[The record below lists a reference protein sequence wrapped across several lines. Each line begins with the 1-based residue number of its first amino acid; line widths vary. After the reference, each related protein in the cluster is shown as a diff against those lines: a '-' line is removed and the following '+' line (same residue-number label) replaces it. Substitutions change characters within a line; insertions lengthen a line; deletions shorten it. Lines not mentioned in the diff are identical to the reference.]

1 MNNVHAG
8 PSGRKRRFPDLK
20 MHNSAQD
27 EDRRP
32 LELPLRRQLYSVAI
46 VALIALLAAL
56 FFVFVHGGGSAPAPA
71 MPQLTTPKL
80 VTFIPTSRQL
90 ATLQLQTVGRR
101 IFHTEIVTDGYV
113 APNGGF
119 AAGSGGAVASGLPIL
134 AGQSTD
140 VLQAE
145 SDLATASAQ
154 FRLAQANEARQHQLF
169 DSEGAAQKDWQQSQ
183 FDLANAAA
191 ALASARNRLRL
202 MGKTDAVVAGLEQAA
217 SRTAKNPGAPLQ
229 ASAVFSIGD
238 LSHVWLVGNVR
249 EADAALVGLGDPV
262 EVRVPAYPQMM
273 LHAAVGYIAPVI
285 DPATHRLVIG
295 AEIHNDGGKLKP
307 NMLATFT
314 IEAGQA
320 VDAPAIPQ
328 QAIVYEG
335 DASRVWVANRRG
347 DLTLRPVAL
356 GRNYGGYAEVT
367 SGLAAGEQIVT
378 NGALFI
384 DQAATS
390 H

>member
-1 MNNVHAG
+1 
-8 PSGRKRRFPDLK
+8 
-20 MHNSAQD
+20 MHSSAQED
-27 EDRRP
+27 DRRT
-32 LELPLRRQLYSVAI
+32 LGLPVRQQLYVVAI
-46 VALIALLAAL
+46 LVLIALLAAL
-56 FFVFVHGGGSAPAPA
+56 FFIFVRGGGSVPAPA
-71 MPQLTTPKL
+71 IPQLTTPKL

-90 ATLQLQTVGRR
+90 ATLQLRTVKRR

-113 APNGGF
+113 APNGGLA
-119 AAGSGGAVASGLPIL
+119 AAGSGGAVASGLPML
-134 AGQSTD
+134 AGQSSD

-145 SDLATASAQ
+145 SDLVTASAQ

-202 MGKTDAVVAGLEQAA
+202 MGKTDAAVAGLEK
-217 SRTAKNPGAPLQ
+217 TAPRGS
-229 ASAVFSIGD
+229 SAVFSIGD

-249 EADAALVGLGDPV
+249 EADAALVTLGDAV
-262 EVRVPAYPQMM
+262 EVRVPAYPQMV
-273 LHAAVGYIAPVI
+273 LHAAVDYIAPVI

-295 AEIHNDGGKLKP
+295 AEIRNDGGKLKP

-314 IEAGQA
+314 IEAGQT

-335 DASRVWVANRRG
+335 DASRVWVADRRG
-347 DLTLRPVAL
+347 DLILRSVTL
-356 GRNYGGYAEVT
+356 GRSSGGYAEVT
-367 SGLAAGEQIVT
+367 RGLVAGEQIVT
-378 NGALFI
+378 SGALFI
-384 DQAATS
+384 DQAATNN
-390 H
+390 